1 MLTLPPDSEL
11 FQMIPSLEKS
21 KADMNQYLL
30 TFSAHSK
37 YPHVYKTHS
46 PLHLFPRQPDDLAI
60 AYEKELVNQKDWID
74 QELDNFHGDA
84 DAKLREVS
92 IHACGKIK
100 HAIFQHLTDKKGK
113 IVSFP
118 FDKPRL
124 LWSGEKG
131 SRSNPAENESV
142 MLQFDPW
149 DIRGDISLDILRD
162 YLPKCNPV
170 KYVNPYKTWAKI
182 HKVIFIATFIL
193 YFLSYA
199 LTLSPTLFSA
209 YSLVQ
214 GSVFFLGLLNLIPMF
229 IFKRKSE
236 GWEAASGTRPLYYLN
251 YQQLFCQFAQSLHRE
266 LRFYRLWAQHIN
278 RSLPADFD
286 SWEKQLHS
294 LVHQFNSLPTKP
306 QILH

>member
-11 FQMIPSLEKS
+11 FQMVPSLEQS
-21 KADMNQYLL
+21 QADMNHYLL
-30 TFSAHSK
+30 TFSPHPK
-37 YPHVYKTHS
+37 YPRVYTPHS

-60 AYEKELVNQKDWID
+60 AYEKELVNQRDWID
-74 QELDNFHGDA
+74 QELENFHGNA
-84 DAKLREVS
+84 DAKLREVE

-100 HAIFQHLTDKKGK
+100 HAIFQHLTDTKGK

-124 LWSGEKG
+124 LFCGEKG
-131 SRSNPAENESV
+131 TRSNPEEREPV

-149 DIRGDISLDILRD
+149 DMLCHISLDTLRD
-162 YLPKCNPV
+162 YLPKCYPV

-229 IFKRKSE
+229 ISKRKSE
-236 GWEAASGTRPLYYLN
+236 GWEAASSTRPLYYLT

-294 LVHQFNSLPTKP
+294 LVHQFNNLPTKP
-306 QILH
+306 KILH